1 MTEKKIPGSCI
12 MGISAIAVIIGND
25 GRTVPLTGPGIV
37 VIFRHTQGVWKRGRT
52 FPFSLG
58 PEKGL
63 AGLRRNVAE
72 LATFLGECRTFV
84 ARSATG
90 VIYFELERAR
100 CHVWE
105 IAGRPEEFLDSVCL
119 EVNENEERDACTPPA
134 TADAGIPVPVETSP
148 GKFTLSIVE
157 IQRKRSGVS
166 SKQVLQQFI
175 RRAGF
180 TELEILCEHVP
191 PWIGVEAEF
200 LGFRVETGHSAPR
213 EVRVLLKKA
222 E

>member
-1 MTEKKIPGSCI
+1 

-25 GRTVPLTGPGIV
+25 GRTAPLTGPGIV
-37 VIFRHTQGVWKRGRT
+37 VIYLHTHGVWKRGRT
-52 FPFSLG
+52 FPFSLE

-63 AGLRRNVAE
+63 LGLRRKVAE
-72 LATFLGECRTFV
+72 LGTFLGECRTFV
-84 ARSATG
+84 VKSAG
-90 VIYFELERAR
+90 GAVYFELEKAR
-100 CHVWE
+100 VHVWE

-119 EVNENEERDACTPPA
+119 EAKENEGRDACTPPA

-148 GKFTLSIVE
+148 GKFTLSIKG

-200 LGFRVETGHSAPR
+200 LGLRVETGHSAPR
-213 EVRVLLKKA
+213 EVRVLLKRP